1 MMKPIVN
8 ILYIFL
14 ACLAAAAFAGCSGDD
29 EPSLPAPPEP
39 QTAHR
44 TVLVYMVANNNL
56 SSFASDDIDE
66 MKAGVTCQGALAD
79 GRWLVYYSGP
89 DMRPRLLELLADG
102 TERELKVYDAAVSSV
117 SIERMRQEVAD
128 ARALA
133 PADGLGLVLWSHG
146 TGWISDSGSI
156 DEPSSSAAMASP
168 LSFGMDGNRRLSMKI
183 PSLRRA
189 LEGGTFDFIYFDC
202 CHMATVEVAY
212 ELRHVTPRI
221 VASPTEL
228 GVEGMPYALN
238 VSPLMSAQPD
248 LAGALGNTFAYY
260 ERQLEADDPFN
271 PGYGCCISLL
281 NTAALDDL
289 ADATRAIYLA
299 GAATPAGYDA
309 VPYFRRGITSGIYD
323 MRHHIRAVC
332 PDPDLLARW
341 EAAFDKVVMTTR
353 STPKVYFLPAD
364 DFAGLGHNV
373 IRTEADT
380 SNGYTETQWWA
391 DVASHIVF

>member
-39 QTAHR
+39 QAVHR

-102 TERELKVYDAAVSSV
+102 TERELKVYDVAVSSV
-117 SIERMRQEVAD
+117 SIERMRQVVAD

-156 DEPSSSAAMASP
+156 DEPFSSASMASP
-168 LSFGMDGNRRLSMKI
+168 LSFGMDGNRRRSMKI
-183 PSLRRA
+183 TSLRRA

-212 ELRHVTPRI
+212 QLRHLTPVI

-228 GVEGMPYALN
+228 GEDGMPYDRNLQHFFSPVPDLEAAARN
-238 VSPLMSAQPD
+238 TFTSYTDGSVSPSYGCAISVIRTSALD
-248 LAGALGNTFAYY
+248 RLAGA
-260 ERQLEADDPFN
+260 
-271 PGYGCCISLL
+271 C
-281 NTAALDDL
+281 AAIHSSG
-289 ADATRAIYLA
+289 AILPDNYQR
-299 GAATPAGYDA
+299 
-309 VPYFRRGITSGIYD
+309 VPYFRTIIMSSGLYD
-323 MRHHIRAVC
+323 MFHYYSALEGVATDLKDEFARAFNAAVS
-332 PDPDLLARW
+332 LSLTTQRVYGLA
-341 EAAFDKVVMTTR
+341 ADNFHGLATNIVTSDSDITTYR
-353 STPKVYFLPAD
+353 YD
-364 DFAGLGHNV
+364 
-373 IRTEADT
+373 
-380 SNGYTETQWWA
+380 ETDWYA
-391 DVASHIVF
+391 DVLSK